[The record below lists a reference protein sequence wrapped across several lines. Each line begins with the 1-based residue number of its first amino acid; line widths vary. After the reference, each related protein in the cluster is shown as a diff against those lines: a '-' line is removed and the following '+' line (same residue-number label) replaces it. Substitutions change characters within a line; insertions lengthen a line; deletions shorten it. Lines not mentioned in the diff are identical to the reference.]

1 MAKSTTSIFYGKSHN
16 QPGQKKS
23 TRKQA
28 AKGFVKTWSSDSKG
42 REDADRQT
50 FWNDLLQRVY
60 GINNY
65 YDFITY
71 EKDVQVKADGKVTTR
86 RIDGYIPST
95 KTMIEMKGK
104 NIIDLSKPI
113 KQSGGDELTPYEQ
126 AKRYANFLPAN
137 EYPRWILVSNFHEID
152 IHDMNDPLADPTV
165 INLKDL
171 PDKIKSLEFMVDA
184 NEQRIIN
191 EKQISVDAGNLVAKI
206 YDELATAYEKG
217 KKGSLSTP
225 HIQESLNMLIVR
237 LVFLLYADDTGILG
251 ERDMFQRF
259 IERRD
264 PDQIRDGLIQLFKV
278 LDQDPDKN
286 QRNDYISDEF
296 KQFKYVNG
304 GMFSD
309 ENIVIPQ
316 FTPELKELILNDAG
330 KGFDWSN
337 ISPTIF
343 GAVFESTLNPETRRS
358 GGMHYTSIENI
369 HKVID
374 PLFLNDLRDEFDKIQ
389 NMANVNQRKD
399 RAIEFQEKIGKL
411 KFFDPAC
418 GSGNFLTETYLSLR
432 KMENECLKIIYG
444 NEPILATGDIV
455 KVHIQNFYGIEIND
469 FAVSVARTAMWIAES
484 QMLEQTKDTVYYN
497 KDFLPLDSNDSI
509 YEGNALRMNWED
521 IVKPYE
527 LNYIMGNPPFVGY
540 TYQSKEQK
548 SDLKSIYTNQN
559 GNPYKKVGK
568 LDFVTGWFFKAA
580 RFILGTTVK
589 TAFVATN
596 SITQGEQAIYAWMP
610 ILNETNININFAYR
624 SFAWNNEAQ
633 NMARVHCV
641 IIGFSEIESHEKEI
655 FDSNEIIRVNN
666 INTYLLD
673 APTEFLKSRSRP
685 ICNVPVMVSGNRPAD
700 GGNLILSQDQ
710 RKEIIKKEPI
720 AEKYIKRFSMGREL
734 IHNTPR
740 YCLWLNGIT
749 PTELRKMPLVL
760 KHVEACKQD
769 RLSGA
774 ADRQKLAKTPWLF
787 REQRNPD
794 SALVIPVVSSQIRQY
809 IPMTFID
816 KRTIA
821 GNKLFIIPDASLYDF
836 GVLTSSVHMAWM
848 RTVAGRLET
857 RYSYSKNIVYNNFP
871 WPIATDSNVKNVI
884 SKTAQGILDARKL
897 YPDSSLADLYDPLT
911 MPIEL
916 RKAHEAND
924 KTVLKAYGLKPNA
937 TEEEIVQHLFKMYK
951 NLTK

>member
-16 QPGQKKS
+16 QPEQRES

-28 AKGFVKTWSSDSKG
+28 AKGFVKTWSNDCKG

-104 NIIDLSKPI
+104 NIVDLSKPI

-152 IHDMNDPLADPTV
+152 IHDMNDPLANPTV

-206 YDELATAYEKG
+206 YDELAIAYEKG

-527 LNYIMGNPPFVGY
+527 LDYIMGNPPFIGNY
-540 TYQSKEQK
+540 LRTKDQQIDMDIIFKGFK
-548 SDLKSIYTNQN
+548 S
-559 GNPYKKVGK
+559 YKKIDYVACWYK
-568 LDFVTGWFFKAA
+568 KAA
-580 RFILGTTVK
+580 DYMKGSSISA
-589 TAFVATN
+589 AFVSTN
-596 SITQGEQAIYAWMP
+596 SICQGISIIQLWRPLIQDYG
-610 ILNETNININFAYR
+610 LNINFAIR
-624 SFAWNNEAQ
+624 TFKWMNEAT
-633 NMARVHCV
+633 NGANVFCV
-641 IIGFSEIESHEKEI
+641 VVGFSYRNKKKKTIEDHNSVSTVTHINPYLIDAPDVFINSRSQPISDIPEMRYGTKFTDDGELSNISDEKKKSLI
-655 FDSNEIIRVNN
+655 DSGVLPSLFKHILGSREFINRNEHRWGLW
-666 INTYLLD
+666 LLD
-673 APTEFLKSRSRP
+673 SQPSSWRKSTSIVEILQKVSDFRKKSR
-685 ICNVPVMVSGNRPAD
+685 
-700 GGNLILSQDQ
+700 
-710 RKEIIKKEPI
+710 K
-720 AEKYIKRFSMGREL
+720 
-734 IHNTPR
+734 
-740 YCLWLNGIT
+740 
-749 PTELRKMPLVL
+749 
-760 KHVEACKQD
+760 
-769 RLSGA
+769 A
-774 ADRQKLAKTPWLF
+774 ATRKLAEVPFQPEFNSYSNSDFL
-787 REQRNPD
+787 
-794 SALVIPVVSSQIRQY
+794 LVPSVSSQKRKY
-809 IPMTFID
+809 IPIGYFDNSYITTNACFLIPNANKYTFGIMTSI
-816 KRTIA
+816 
-821 GNKLFIIPDASLYDF
+821 
-836 GVLTSSVHMAWM
+836 VHNAWM
-848 RTVAGRLET
+848 RVVAGRLKADY
-857 RYSYSKNIVYNNFP
+857 RYSNTIVYNTFP
-871 WPIATDSNVKNVI
+871 WPEVDDKQKGAI
-884 SKTAQGILDARKL
+884 SKTAQDILNARSL

-916 RKAHEAND
+916 RKTHEAND
-924 KTVLKAYGLKPNA
+924 KAVLKAYGLKPNA
-937 TEEEIVQHLFKMYK
+937 TEEEIVQHLFKMYE

>member
-16 QPGQKKS
+16 QPEQRES

-28 AKGFVKTWSSDSKG
+28 AKGFVKTWSNDSKG

-104 NIIDLSKPI
+104 NIVDLSKPI

-152 IHDMNDPLADPTV
+152 IHDMNDPLANPTV

-206 YDELATAYEKG
+206 YDELAIAYEKG
-217 KKGSLSTP
+217 KKGSLNTP

-497 KDFLPLDSNDSI
+497 KDFLPLDTNDSI

-527 LNYIMGNPPFVGY
+527 LNYIMGNPPFIGY
-540 TYQSKEQK
+540 KQQNIAQKKDLIDLNVPSKSVDYVIGWYFRAAK
-548 SDLKSIYTNQN
+548 YI
-559 GNPYKKVGK
+559 KK
-568 LDFVTGWFFKAA
+568 
-580 RFILGTTVK
+580 TTIK
-589 TAFVATN
+589 CAFVSTN
-596 SITQGEQAIYAWMP
+596 SITQGEQVPEIWETL
-610 ILNETNININFAYR
+610 INEDKIKINFAYR
-624 SFAWNNEAQ
+624 TFVWNNEAKNQ
-633 NMARVHCV
+633 AHVHVV
-641 IIGFSEIESHEKEI
+641 IIGFSYQDEEEKKI
-655 FDSNEIIRVNN
+655 FDTTRIIKTSNITPYLTGGQTVFIKKRSKPISKTAPEMVYGSEPREGNN
-666 INTYLLD
+666 LVLSEEEAKEFCNTY
-673 APTEFLKSRSRP
+673 P
-685 ICNVPVMVSGNRPAD
+685 
-700 GGNLILSQDQ
+700 
-710 RKEIIKKEPI
+710 
-720 AEKYIKRFSMGREL
+720 
-734 IHNTPR
+734 
-740 YCLWLNGIT
+740 
-749 PTELRKMPLVL
+749 
-760 KHVEACKQD
+760 
-769 RLSGA
+769 
-774 ADRQKLAKTPWLF
+774 KLAKYVHRYVSASDYIKGKYRYCFWLVDAPAKDLTHNKIIRERLEKVRAYRLKSKQKQANATAMTPSLF
-787 REQRNPD
+787 T
-794 SALVIPVVSSQIRQY
+794 SIRQPKTDYLLFPIHTSENRRY
-809 IPMTFID
+809 IPIGYVTKDVIASNACFTVQNAGKYTFGI
-816 KRTIA
+816 
-821 GNKLFIIPDASLYDF
+821 
-836 GVLTSSVHMAWM
+836 LTSKVHMAW
-848 RTVAGRLET
+848 TKVICGRIKSDF
-857 RYSYSKNIVYNNFP
+857 RYSNTFVYNNFV
-871 WPIATDSNVKNVI
+871 WPSI
-884 SKTAQGILDARKL
+884 SDGLKEKICRTGQAILDARDNHVEDELASL
-897 YPDSSLADLYDPLT
+897 YNPLSMPTDLL
-911 MPIEL
+911 
-916 RKAHEAND
+916 KAHEAND
-924 KTVLKAYGLKPNA
+924 KAVLKAYGLSPKA
-937 TEEEIVQHLFKMYK
+937 TEQEIVEHLFKMYE